1 MKLINK
7 GLRNCLITIFVIVWA
22 YMASEDILSWIYDSS
37 LYGLIERAGSYI
49 KDCWILNVVFLVLL
63 FEVFV
68 KVFKWLYGA
77 KNGVY
82 RLSLY
87 GIGMGLLY
95 HADSVRFAYALPKF
109 SYQTLWIILLIILCV
124 VDIVKLLRGI
134 ANAIDANNTDVA
146 DNDKSMP
153 KYVGQSPAD
162 EFFEEDANADNAKS
176 MKIES
181 GTLQVDD
188 NMPEDFLGRKKEA
201 ELLADYILK
210 NKNLQRAIGVAV
222 TGEWGAGKSV
232 FLNYL
237 AEAFSASKIEP
248 IKFDPWTEQSENIQR
263 DFFKLITDQIK
274 GNDELQGAFRRYLNA
289 VKVTTANNWFS
300 FTLMSAKHVLG
311 VKDKSVAKKKK
322 ELADLMSKLKQP
334 IVIFIDDCDRLDAE
348 SFKQTVSLVRTTADL
363 PQLIVV
369 VAYDAKR
376 VASLLENY
384 GGTDFLKKMFNVTHT
399 LSRIDEKVIQ
409 GYIRE
414 QIRYNHKYP
423 IEGFAYPFDNIQLS
437 DYLPTLRDCKIFLNQ
452 LQDALVPYSLRKDK
466 YQLDW
471 GALCLLQLL
480 KYHDAYLYE
489 RLRANRLSILELHK
503 DRDPKDEC
511 YVLRQ
516 DIGETDAAKLKLLKK
531 IFEPHIPDD
540 YFVIPS
546 SPECYDSFFRS
557 VMSVHW
563 LSGPEFDEL
572 VKNPEGRVD
581 RIKNYFGMDD
591 TNFKPLL
598 AEKIYNGLQNNEKD
612 AFALLVEAV
621 EAYAQEK
628 KGYAVQHPSRNRTFD
643 FYMEVMQ
650 EHLYLGA
657 LADHAFSPAR
667 RFGDPTVDI
676 VGEYL
681 KEATYPLAAFALMS
695 DVLSNT
701 TEKMYDDIIM
711 LYFCELMK
719 RVKEEEL
726 GIETRAWICGTI
738 VSPNLYDKFLDAFL
752 DLHFIELI
760 PMTLTFDNGKE
771 GYLIAKHDGLKALFD
786 TNERYQKD
794 MARWME
800 KKAFDADVLKQ
811 HKELV
816 FLTSILNPKNRER
829 YDAKK
834 YPALQPYLKDDDFSC
849 KFEEIKLNRSFWND
863 ESRIIPKDNFV
874 PIMDVNK

>member
-1 MKLINK
+1 MKLTYK
-7 GLRNCLITIFVIVWA
+7 GLRNCLITILVVVWSN
-22 YMASEDILSWIYDSS
+22 MASEDILRWIYASK
-37 LYGLIERAGSYI
+37 LYSLIEQAGSYI
-49 KDCWILNVVFLVLL
+49 KDCWILNVVFLML
-63 FEVFV
+63 VFDV
-68 KVFKWLYGA
+68 FIKVFKWLYGT

-87 GIGMGLLY
+87 GIGFGLLY
-95 HADSVRFAYALPKF
+95 HADSIRFADALPKF
-109 SYQTLWIILLIILCV
+109 SYQILWIILLIILSV
-124 VDIVKLLRGI
+124 VDIAKLLEVVTS
-134 ANAIDANNTDVA
+134 AFDEDNTDVVN
-146 DNDKSMP
+146 NDESMP
-153 KYVGQSPAD
+153 NHVGQSPTD
-162 EFFEEDANADNAKS
+162 EFFGEDANAEKNNS
-176 MKIES
+176 MKIKN
-181 GTLQVDD
+181 GTLHVDD
-188 NMPEDFLGRKKEA
+188 DMPEDFLGRKKEA
-201 ELLADYILK
+201 EMLADYILK

-222 TGEWGAGKSV
+222 TGEWGSGKTV

-237 AEAFSASKIEP
+237 TEVFSVNKIDP
-248 IKFDPWTEQSENIQR
+248 IKFDPWTEQSENIQG
-263 DFFKLITDQIK
+263 DFFKLITDKIN
-274 GNDELQGAFRRYLNA
+274 GNDELQEAFRNYLNA

-311 VKDKSVAKKKK
+311 VKDKSVAEKKK
-322 ELADLMSKLKQP
+322 ELANLMSKLKQP
-334 IVIFIDDCDRLDAE
+334 IVVFIDDCDRLDAE

-363 PQLIVV
+363 PQLVIV

-376 VASLLENY
+376 VATLLESN

-452 LQDALVPYSLRKDK
+452 LQDALVPYSLRKDN

-489 RLRANRLSILELHK
+489 RLRSNRLSMLVLHK

-516 DIGETDAAKLKLLKK
+516 DIGETDTANLKLLKK
-531 IFEPHIPDD
+531 LFESHVSDD

-546 SPECYDSFFRS
+546 SPECYDSYFNPTLGI
-557 VMSVHW
+557 HW

-572 VKNPEGRVD
+572 LKNAERRVD
-581 RIKNYFGMDD
+581 RMKTYFAMDD

-598 AEKIYNGLQNNEKD
+598 AERIYHGLQNNEKE

-621 EAYAQEK
+621 EAYAQAKLRYES
-628 KGYAVQHPSRNRTFD
+628 QHMTQSRIFD
-643 FYMEVMQ
+643 SYMEVMH

-657 LADHAFSPAR
+657 LADHAFSPAL
-667 RFGDPTVDI
+667 RFGEPSVDI
-676 VGEYL
+676 VGDYL
-681 KEATYPLAAFALMS
+681 KDTTYPLAAFALMS

-701 TEKMYDDIIM
+701 TDKFYDDIVM
-711 LYFCELMK
+711 HHYCALMQS
-719 RVKEEEL
+719 VSMEEIDL
-726 GIETRAWICGTI
+726 ETRAWICGTI
-738 VSPNLYDKFLDAFL
+738 VSPRLYDDFLSAFL
-752 DLHFIELI
+752 DLHFPELI
-760 PMTLTFDNGKE
+760 PMTLTFDNGRE
-771 GYLIAKHDGLKALFD
+771 GYLIAKHDGMKALFD
-786 TNERYQKD
+786 TNERYQRV
-794 MARWME
+794 MTRWIE

-816 FLTSILNPKNRER
+816 FLTSLLNPKNKER
-829 YDAKK
+829 YDAKN

-863 ESRIIPKDNFV
+863 ESRIISKASFE
-874 PIMDVNK
+874 PIMDANK